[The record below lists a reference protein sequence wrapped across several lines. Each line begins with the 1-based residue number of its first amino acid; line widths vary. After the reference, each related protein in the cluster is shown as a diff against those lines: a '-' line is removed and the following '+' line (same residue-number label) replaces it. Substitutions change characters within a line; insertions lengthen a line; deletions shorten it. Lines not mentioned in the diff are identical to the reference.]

1 MVLKEPAA
9 DAARIIPM
17 SDLAA
22 EYRSMRS
29 DINSVIERVLGSGR
43 YVLGDELRAFE
54 ADFADY
60 CGSRHAV
67 GVGSGTAAVYLALLA
82 LGVGRGDEVVT
93 VANTDS
99 ATTAAITHTGASVTL
114 VDTDR
119 SSFNMDP
126 ECLGRVISSRTR
138 AVLPV
143 HLFGHPVDMGAVLE
157 IAARYEVPV
166 VEDAALAAGARYEGR
181 RVGGLGTIGCFSV
194 APGKVL
200 GGYGDGGM
208 VVTDD
213 EGIAN
218 RVRLLRNYGHGPT
231 MIVDDR
237 NLIGTPEWQVLEE
250 GYNERLDEVWAA
262 VLRIKL
268 RSLEQRIN
276 RRRAVAA
283 RYKAGFGSLPVV
295 PPEEAVY
302 ARHVYH
308 SYQVLIEHRDAARA
322 FLADHGIASRL
333 FYNPPLHLQPAYKRL
348 GFGPGSFP
356 VTEFTAGRML
366 ALPIYPQ
373 ITDEQVDEVISV
385 VSAFF

>member
-1 MVLKEPAA
+1 MALKESPADSA
-9 DAARIIPM
+9 QIVPM
-17 SDLAA
+17 SDLGA
-22 EYRSMRS
+22 EYRSLS
-29 DINSVIERVLGSGR
+29 SYIHSAIERVLDSGR

-54 ADFADY
+54 AEFADY
-60 CGSRHAV
+60 CGTRFAV
-67 GVGSGTAAVYLALLA
+67 GVGSGTAAVHLGLLA
-82 LGVGRGDEVVT
+82 LGVGPGDEVVT
-93 VANTDS
+93 VPNTDS
-99 ATTAAITHTGASVTL
+99 ATTAAITHAGASITL

-126 ECLGRVISSRTR
+126 ECLRRVISSRTR

-143 HLFGHPVDMGAVLE
+143 HLFGHPVDMGPVLE
-157 IAARYEVPV
+157 IAARYGVPV
-166 VEDAALAAGARYEGR
+166 IEDASLAAGARYDGR
-181 RVGGLGTIGCFSV
+181 RVGGLGAIGCFSV

-213 EGIAN
+213 EAIAR
-218 RVRLLRNYGHGPT
+218 RVQVLRNYGHAPT
-231 MIVDDR
+231 MILDDR
-237 NLIGTPEWQVLEE
+237 NLMGTQEWQVIEE

-262 VLRIKL
+262 VLRVKL

-283 RYKAGFGSLPVV
+283 RYKAHFGSLPVV
-295 PPEEAVY
+295 TPDEAAY
-302 ARHVYH
+302 ARHAYH
-308 SYQVLIEHRDAARA
+308 SYHILIEQRDAART

-356 VTEFTAGRML
+356 ATEFTASRML

-373 ITDEQVDEVISV
+373 ITDEQVDEVVAV